1 MSLEVMASSTSGG
14 FHPLYHL
21 LTTDQDYRRAR
32 LRSHLARSL
41 SSASR
46 PLRDQHASRICS
58 AVASPD
64 QAAANVRKASSR
76 ACGYEV
82 GLTVS
87 KQRDARVCGVSEQP
101 RSGPQRCLHCS
112 WLKSLGLCFK
122 RCPFEHRS
130 GACSCQGM
138 SRRGITHEILP
149 AV

>member
-1 MSLEVMASSTSGG
+1 MSLGVMASSTSGG

-32 LRSHLARSL
+32 LRSRLARSL

-46 PLRDQHASRICS
+46 PLWDQHASRICS

-76 ACGYEV
+76 TCGYEV

-87 KQRDARVCGVSEQP
+87 KQRSAGVCGVSEQL
-101 RSGPQRCLHCS
+101 RSAPQRCFVCS
-112 WLKSLGLCFK
+112 WLTSFGLGFTSCF
-122 RCPFEHRS
+122 FERS
-130 GACSCQGM
+130 NGACSCQG
-138 SRRGITHEILP
+138 R
-149 AV
+149 